1 MVSMASPAAVKTEE
15 VTIALVDMTTSDTW
29 EMEVDLGETVGGL
42 RKLMFE
48 EFQVQEI
55 RTCR

>member
-1 MVSMASPAAVKTEE
+1 MVSMASSAAVKSEE
-15 VTIALVDMTTSDTW
+15 ITIALVDMTTSDTW

-42 RKLMFE
+42 RKLILE
-48 EFQVQEI
+48 ELQAQEI